1 MTSVLPLGLPLV
13 RVRTRSVTLSEPRIA
28 FISTICKTGPSS
40 GIVMVRNWRVLL
52 APSMDAASYISGGI
66 ACRPVMKN
74 SMLMPKFCQIDAIIS
89 MIMADVPPENHL
101 TPSPPSS
108 RIAELTTP
116 WLWLNR

>member
-1 MTSVLPLGLPLV
+1 
-13 RVRTRSVTLSEPRIA
+13 
-28 FISTICKTGPSS
+28 
-40 GIVMVRNWRVLL
+40 
-52 APSMDAASYISGGI
+52 
-66 ACRPVMKN
+66 MKN

>member
-1 MTSVLPLGLPLV
+1 MMNIMTTVGKMAGISIC
-13 RVRTRSVTLSEPRIA
+13 RMHRS
-28 FISTICKTGPSS
+28 
-40 GIVMVRNWRVLL
+40 LL

-101 TPSPPSS
+101 TPPPPSS

>member
-1 MTSVLPLGLPLV
+1 
-13 RVRTRSVTLSEPRIA
+13 
-28 FISTICKTGPSS
+28 
-40 GIVMVRNWRVLL
+40 MVRNWRVLL

-108 RIAELTTP
+108 RITELTTP